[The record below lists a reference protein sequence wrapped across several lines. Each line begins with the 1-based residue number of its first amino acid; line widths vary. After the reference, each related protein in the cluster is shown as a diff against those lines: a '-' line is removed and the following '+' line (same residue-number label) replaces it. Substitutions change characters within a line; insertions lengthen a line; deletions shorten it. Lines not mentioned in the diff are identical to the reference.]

1 MNRQS
6 KQRRTIGSR
15 RFSSDSQRKA
25 VMAQLMSKHQGLVRK
40 EVNSVTRR
48 LGPHGQNLRED
59 LMSAGNEGLLM
70 FARRYNS
77 KRGEFSTGA
86 TQAIRSKVQR
96 EVQKSKLVRVGE
108 KKVGAL
114 AKKGPLPTTVSLSPL
129 SERSTAG
136 GIDRAE
142 ARADVSKLISRLSPR
157 ERKIFK
163 YRYMDD
169 MTLAQTAKKLRI
181 SSVQV
186 KKVESRAMKRLRA
199 ESK

>member
-1 MNRQS
+1 
-6 KQRRTIGSR
+6 
-15 RFSSDSQRKA
+15 
-25 VMAQLMSKHQGLVRK
+25 MAQLVAKHQGLVRK
-40 EVNSVTRR
+40 EVNSVVRR
-48 LGPHGQNLRED
+48 LGPHGQSLRED
-59 LMSAGNEGLLM
+59 LVSAGNVGLLM
-70 FARRYNS
+70 FAKRYNE
-77 KRGEFSTGA
+77 KRGQFSTGA

-96 EVQKSKLVRVGE
+96 EVQKSKVVRVGE
-108 KKVGAL
+108 KQVGQM
-114 AKKGPLPTTVSLSPL
+114 AKKGALPTTVSMSPL
-129 SERSTAG
+129 HERSTSG
-136 GIDRAE
+136 GIARAE
-142 ARADVSKLISRLSPR
+142 ARADLHKLMSRLSPR